1 MVLKN
6 GSATIPIAL
15 PQLICFETTI
25 KYSEYHTSCKP
36 PLFWVNK
43 TGYAAFCNDHQHY
56 RVKRKAAKQTPSTY
70 SSLLLPWG
78 TQTAAVAFPEAD
90 SLTVKNNHFLPPLTM
105 PYTTSG
111 PFAHGSAT
119 SPKYSANCISWKTFT
134 IHFLQVVNLSS
145 DLHPQASDKAFFTG
159 QLLKLIKQWKGRWLF
174 HPRIVISYL
183 FLIPRGRFLFPTS
196 VAGFMHANKRKSGWR
211 TRGSKAKQK

>member
-6 GSATIPIAL
+6 GFAPIPIAL

-25 KYSEYHTSCKP
+25 KYFEYHTSCKP
-36 PLFWVNK
+36 PSFWVNK
-43 TGYAAFCNDHQHY
+43 TGYAAFCKDHQHY
-56 RVKRKAAKQTPSTY
+56 WVKRKAAKQTTSTY

-78 TQTAAVAFPEAD
+78 SQTAAVAFPGAD
-90 SLTVKNNHFLPPLTM
+90 SLTVKNNHFLPPQKT

-134 IHFLQVVNLSS
+134 IHLLQVVNLSS
-145 DLHPQASDKAFFTG
+145 DLHPQASDKAFFIG
-159 QLLKLIKQWKGRWLF
+159 QLLKLIKQWKR
-174 HPRIVISYL
+174 
-183 FLIPRGRFLFPTS
+183 
-196 VAGFMHANKRKSGWR
+196 
-211 TRGSKAKQK
+211 